1 MDIRIADRPAFRLI
15 GYSTRVTVVPGL
27 INP

>member
-15 GYSTRVTVVPGL
+15 GYSTRVTVDPGL
-27 INP
+27 INL